1 LLGAW
6 FRSGLLAD
14 ESGSVTILV
23 AISLITTLGIMGLA
37 IDVGQLRLAKQQLQM
52 TADAAA
58 LAGALELSSCG
69 GSANCSV
76 LKAAAQDA
84 LTENNLGASTF
95 VSAGA
100 KIGHVAPCERRY
112 MAV

>member
-1 LLGAW
+1 
-6 FRSGLLAD
+6 
-14 ESGSVTILV
+14 
-23 AISLITTLGIMGLA
+23 MGLA

-84 LTENNLGASTF
+84 LTENNLGASTLLTDGSAAGHVLSLGCDLPDRLGLSL
-95 VSAGA
+95 VSAITPHLA
-100 KIGHVAPCERRY
+100 LLAMQQLRQHVVDCPA
-112 MAV
+112 